1 MVLGIVIFNITVLL
15 RVLTMNSSCSGM
27 GLAYKTCFSYCCSV
41 AKSCP
46 TLRGPHG
53 LQHTR
58 LPYPLQSLSLLKFIS
73 IESVIPSNHLILCH
87 PLLLPSIFPGIGVF
101 SNESALCIRWQKY
114 WSFSIGPSSGKESQC
129 WERLRAREEGDRG

>member
-87 PLLLPSIFPGIGVF
+87 PLLLPSILPSIKVF
-101 SNESALCIRWQKY
+101 SNSQFFASCGQIIAAAASASVLPMNI
-114 WSFSIGPSSGKESQC
+114 
-129 WERLRAREEGDRG
+129 LRVDFL